1 MKSLIKLETLSIPVE
16 YVGLF
21 ILLGL
26 CFIIVLEL
34 KSRGK

>member
-1 MKSLIKLETLSIPVE
+1 MKAIILSEVVKIPIE

-26 CFIIVLEL
+26 CFIIILEL
-34 KSRGK
+34 KNRGK

>member
-1 MKSLIKLETLSIPVE
+1 MKIILLDTMSIPVE

-26 CFIIVLEL
+26 CFIIILEL
-34 KSRGK
+34 KNRGK

>member
-1 MKSLIKLETLSIPVE
+1 MKIILLETMSIRVE

-26 CFIIVLEL
+26 CFIIILEL
-34 KSRGK
+34 KNRGK

>member
-1 MKSLIKLETLSIPVE
+1 MKIILLETMSIPVE

-26 CFIIVLEL
+26 CFIIILEL